1 MPAIGADLA
10 PSTTEGGT
18 GLKGLERATTVI
30 SEGQYNAIAIPK
42 GGLTP
47 ATITAMVGMA
57 QGGGAAIDLSPK
69 VTAAMTK
76 LDQARFG
83 GDPALA
89 ANANIAYNT
98 LTNIQSRLFNRDD
111 AGGFGKIISSIK
123 SHQNDTNDLLNTTNF
138 LSNSSYSDFGSGITD
153 MSSMGD
159 RGLTNILGSLPGAGK
174 AMASTGTMFNGIDV
188 KNFGTPSGMVEA
200 LTKNKLANATGVNQ
214 KLIEAGVDLNDI
226 HNPVYADKI
235 SSVLTNI
242 KDPAAIN
249 ATAEQFEINNPFAG
263 LPSYTGSDSSL
274 YKTPDFLTGGSGT
287 APTAT
292 TVPTAGTS
300 TFGAPTTTGFPTAS
314 GTSRQGGSFGS
325 EQIQGQ
331 TGTGM
336 QGLKDLSDYTKT
348 ANPAD
353 TAGFAGMGEL
363 TTKFKDMGGG
373 TIIDAVK
380 APSFFANIQKVPTPL
395 VNSAHPTLKSLMTD
409 NAPTITALTGT
420 STIPN
425 FIDYLHPIAGG
436 SESLAIISGG
446 IANASILSGS
456 AVDGSNYF
464 TYVTDQSSGGATFNI
479 TITDGVYFE
488 VDVVSAGSGYNVGQ
502 QITILGSK
510 LGGSTPDN
518 DLIISVVDVNNS
530 GLNSNNI
537 ISYITSLNKANTLIN
552 AAGITA
558 AATPN
563 AQSLSGVMSFA
574 TKLPAY
580 GKDMSEGGLGSI
592 LKSMA
597 NTSTKYGEAVKASLA
612 EGRNNDLLGA
622 NGIGPLKTNPFEGVP
637 AYAGEDSSLAT
648 NAGAKIMGGGGGP
661 TPTPSQGT
669 PSGSSRQGGSFGSEQ
684 IQGQVGTGTAGL
696 RGTPFDLSGGR

>member
-1 MPAIGADLA
+1 MADIIASARSMTTVADGQYVAIGM
-10 PSTTEGGT
+10 
-18 GLKGLERATTVI
+18 
-30 SEGQYNAIAIPK
+30 PK
-42 GGLTP
+42 AALTP
-47 ATITAMVGMA
+47 ATLTAMVGMA
-57 QGGGAAIDLSPK
+57 QGGGAAIDLAQK
-69 VTAAMTK
+69 VTQAMDNLQTVASSSTYPANVNAQAA
-76 LDQARFG
+76 LS
-83 GDPALA
+83 AL
-89 ANANIAYNT
+89 T
-98 LTNIQSRLFNRDD
+98 TVQSKLFNKDD
-111 AGGFGKIISSIK
+111 AGGFGTIVGKIQ
-123 SHQNDTNDLLNTTNF
+123 SHIANSNDVLNTTNF

-214 KLIEAGVDLNDI
+214 KLIEAGIDLNDI

-380 APSFFANIQKVPTPL
+380 APSFFADIQKVPTPL
-395 VNSAHPTLKSLMTD
+395 VNSAHPTLNSLMASHSSTIQNLIGSSTVPTAQDFLGPVAGSAELDALAEGVTD
-409 NAPTITALTGT
+409 ERVSALNTKLATTSTFLTKADITAVT
-420 STIPN
+420 S
-425 FIDYLHPIAGG
+425 
-436 SESLAIISGG
+436 
-446 IANASILSGS
+446 S
-456 AVDGSNYF
+456 A
-464 TYVTDQSSGGATFNI
+464 T
-479 TITDGVYFE
+479 
-488 VDVVSAGSGYNVGQ
+488 
-502 QITILGSK
+502 
-510 LGGSTPDN
+510 
-518 DLIISVVDVNNS
+518 
-530 GLNSNNI
+530 
-537 ISYITSLNKANTLIN
+537 
-552 AAGITA
+552 
-558 AATPN
+558 
-563 AQSLSGVMSFA
+563 QSLSGVMSFA
-574 TKLPAY
+574 TKLPTY
-580 GKDMSEGGLGSI
+580 GKEASEGSI
-592 LKSMA
+592 GTMLRNMA

-612 EGRNNDLLGA
+612 EGKNNDLLGA
-622 NGIGPLKTNPFEGVP
+622 NGMGPLKTNPFEGVP
-637 AYAGEDSSLAT
+637 AYAGTDSSLAT

-669 PSGSSRQGGSFGSEQ
+669 ASGSSRQGGSFGSEQ
-684 IQGQVGTGTAGL
+684 IQGQEGTGTAGL
-696 RGTPFDLSGGR
+696 RGTPFDLSGRR

>member
-1 MPAIGADLA
+1 MADIIASARSMTTVADGQYVAIGM
-10 PSTTEGGT
+10 
-18 GLKGLERATTVI
+18 
-30 SEGQYNAIAIPK
+30 PK
-42 GGLTP
+42 AALTP

-57 QGGGAAIDLSPK
+57 QGNGVAIDLATNVK
-69 VTAAMTK
+69 TAMDNLQTVASSSSYP
-76 LDQARFG
+76 ANVNANA
-83 GDPALA
+83 ALA
-89 ANANIAYNT
+89 A
-98 LTNIQSRLFNRDD
+98 LTTVQSKLFNKDD
-111 AGGFGKIISSIK
+111 AGGFGTIVGKIQ
-123 SHQNDTNDLLNTTNF
+123 SHIANSNDVLNTTNF

-249 ATAEQFEINNPFAG
+249 TTAEQFEINNPFAG

-292 TVPTAGTS
+292 TIPTAGTS

-314 GTSRQGGSFGS
+314 GTSTTGTAFGS
-325 EQIQGQ
+325 VNAPSTTEG
-331 TGTGM
+331 GTGI

-395 VNSAHPTLKSLMTD
+395 VNSAHPTLNSLMASHSSTIQNLIGSSTVPTAQDFLGPVAGSAELDALAEGVTD
-409 NAPTITALTGT
+409 ERVSALNTKLATTSTFLTKADITAVT
-420 STIPN
+420 S
-425 FIDYLHPIAGG
+425 
-436 SESLAIISGG
+436 
-446 IANASILSGS
+446 S
-456 AVDGSNYF
+456 A
-464 TYVTDQSSGGATFNI
+464 T
-479 TITDGVYFE
+479 
-488 VDVVSAGSGYNVGQ
+488 
-502 QITILGSK
+502 
-510 LGGSTPDN
+510 
-518 DLIISVVDVNNS
+518 
-530 GLNSNNI
+530 
-537 ISYITSLNKANTLIN
+537 
-552 AAGITA
+552 
-558 AATPN
+558 
-563 AQSLSGVMSFA
+563 QSLSGVMSFA
-574 TKLPAY
+574 TKLPTY
-580 GKDMSEGGLGSI
+580 GKEANEGSI
-592 LKSMA
+592 GTMLRNMA

-612 EGRNNDLLGA
+612 EGKNNDLLGA
-622 NGIGPLKTNPFEGVP
+622 NGMGPLKTNPFEGVP
-637 AYAGEDSSLAT
+637 AYAGTDSSLAT

-669 PSGSSRQGGSFGSEQ
+669 TSGSSRQGGSFGSEQ
-684 IQGQVGTGTAGL
+684 IQGQEGTGTAGL
-696 RGTPFDLSGGR
+696 SGTPFDLSGRR